1 MANDE
6 IITDIGQL
14 YTFTRSG
21 TVAGNQNWS
30 ETSFSS
36 TTVTSGGGGY
46 LHQGSGYVAAPGSH
60 TTTTS
65 RTSEQLR
72 LFVRGDDEREFEAR
86 FSDPGFGVRDGHR
99 VTIVYAGTQAT
110 QAGHPMALVNHSTGK
125 SKVFTQRAEWL
136 LKRPGPQTGCLLFGL
151 LIVIAA
157 FIPIVGFVLVP
168 LIFGVFGARMW
179 KRKRRNDQL
188 AADIIAALEAR
199 VQESIEAERNPNN
212 AT

>member
-6 IITDIGQL
+6 SITDIGQL

-46 LHQGSGYVAAPGSH
+46 LHQGSGYVAAPSSH
-60 TTTTS
+60 TTTSS

-72 LFVRGDDEREFEAR
+72 LFVRSDDEREFEAR

-99 VTIVYAGTQAT
+99 VTIVYAGTQAAR
-110 QAGHPMALVNHSTGK
+110 AGHPMALVNHSTGR
-125 SKVFTQRAEWL
+125 SKVFAQRAEWL
-136 LKRPGPQTGCLLFGL
+136 LKRPGPQTGCLLFGVP
-151 LIVIAA
+151 IAIAA
-157 FIPIVGFVLVP
+157 FIPIVGFVLAP
-168 LIFGVFGARMW
+168 LIFGAFGMRMW
-179 KRKRRNDQL
+179 KRKRHNDRL
-188 AADIIAALEAR
+188 AAEIVAALEAR
-199 VQESIEAERNPNN
+199 VQDSIEAERNPNN